1 MYLCGIT
8 PIKTKEKEYP
18 MRKQGS
24 PLMRITQRT
33 PDGKKYIPDDPIK
46 FDVAKHTI
54 DKINP
59 IPFIPNETVNQK
71 VMAAEFIVTEL
82 YLECLTHLI
91 TSGKVYDIEQFR
103 QDFLSLVEKEG
114 MKSKLEILITEL
126 F

>member
-1 MYLCGIT
+1 
-8 PIKTKEKEYP
+8 

-24 PLMRITQRT
+24 PPYAHNPKNTGR
-33 PDGKKYIPDDPIK
+33 KKYIPDDPIK

-91 TSGKVYDIEQFR
+91 NSGKVYDIEQFR

-114 MKSKLEILITEL
+114 MKSKLETLITEL